1 VARRLTMSEK
11 NSSVWAKSIP
21 IKEQVNV
28 IVTLIRMAKP
38 FRKMFF
44 GALAIGAAFALL
56 QAAAPR
62 IIAYYMT
69 TYLQQR
75 DNVTMQVMIS
85 FAVLVAVIRI
95 SQAVADALNAYYFTV
110 AAEYA
115 LEDIRIQ
122 VFRKLHTLGM
132 RFFDQVPAGSLVT
145 RVNNDTASL
154 ADFWRFFMQLTFVV
168 MSMIGAYIGMLTVS
182 VKATLL
188 MLIVVPFIVGSVI
201 LYQRFSSSL
210 FRHMRERLS
219 HLNAK
224 IAESIT
230 GIDVI
235 QEFYQEDRFKK
246 SFAEV
251 NGEYFNAR
259 FRMVKA
265 DALLLEPMVD
275 MLLGAAM
282 VLVFWYFGVMSMSTV
297 VSAGVIYAFT
307 TYLNN
312 IFSPLESVMN
322 LFSPFQEGLVSG
334 YRILGILADTTYAPA
349 QNSDAEQDI
358 VAGKIAFQHVDFS
371 YDGQHQILKDLSF
384 TANPGDTV
392 ALVGHTG
399 SGKSSTINT
408 LMRFYDFQSGN
419 ILIDDH
425 DIRDIDLKN
434 MRQKM
439 GLVLQDPF
447 MFFGDIAS
455 NIRMYDDTI
464 TDDQVK
470 AAAEFVGADKFIS
483 ALPGNYHAKVQ
494 EGGSGFSAGEKQLI
508 SFARAI
514 VKDPKILILDEATAN
529 VDTETEALIQ
539 KSLLKMRQNRTTI
552 AIAHRLSTIKDAD
565 LILVLDKG
573 SIIEQGTHEELLQL
587 QGQYYD
593 LYRLQGI
600 DKDND

>member
-1 VARRLTMSEK
+1 MSEK

-21 IKEQVNV
+21 IKEQIRV
-28 IVTLIRMAKP
+28 IVTLVRMAKP

-75 DNVTMQVMIS
+75 DNVTLQVMIS
-85 FAVLVAVIRI
+85 FAVLVAVVRV
-95 SQAVADALNAYYFTV
+95 SQAVTDALNAYYFTV

-115 LEDIRIQ
+115 IEDIRVQ

-154 ADFWRFFMQLTFVV
+154 ADFWRFFMQLTFVI

-246 SFAEV
+246 SFAKV

-282 VLVFWYFGVMSMSTV
+282 VLVFWYFGMLSMSTA

-334 YRILGILADTTYAPA
+334 YRILGILADDTYAPA
-349 QNSDAEQDI
+349 QNVAAKQDI
-358 VAGKIAFQHVDFS
+358 TAGKIAFQHVDFS
-371 YDGQHQILKDLSF
+371 YDGQHQILKDLNF
-384 TANPGDTV
+384 IANPGDTV

-399 SGKSSTINT
+399 SGKSSTINA
-408 LMRFYDFQSGN
+408 LMRFYEFQSGN

-425 DIRDIDLKN
+425 DIRDIALKN
-434 MRQKM
+434 IRQKM

-447 MFFGDIAS
+447 MFFGDISS

-464 TDDQVK
+464 TDEQVK

-514 VKDPKILILDEATAN
+514 VRDPKILILDEATAN

-573 SIIEQGTHEELLQL
+573 EVVEHGTHEELLQL

-600 DKDND
+600 NNDSN

>member
-1 VARRLTMSEK
+1 MSEK

-21 IKEQVNV
+21 IKEQIRV
-28 IVTLIRMAKP
+28 IVTLVRMAKP

-75 DNVTMQVMIS
+75 DNVTLQVMIS
-85 FAVLVAVIRI
+85 FAVLVAVVRV
-95 SQAVADALNAYYFTV
+95 SQAVTDALNAYYFTV

-115 LEDIRIQ
+115 LEDIRVQ

-154 ADFWRFFMQLTFVV
+154 ADFWRFFMQLTFVI

-246 SFAEV
+246 SFAKV
-251 NGEYFNAR
+251 NSEYFNAR

-282 VLVFWYFGVMSMSTV
+282 VLVFWYFGMLSMSTA

-334 YRILGILADTTYAPA
+334 YRILGILADDTYAPA
-349 QNSDAEQDI
+349 QNVAAKQDI
-358 VAGKIAFQHVDFS
+358 TAGKIAFQHVDFS
-371 YDGQHQILKDLSF
+371 YDGQHQILKDLNF
-384 TANPGDTV
+384 IANPGDTV

-399 SGKSSTINT
+399 SGKSSTINA
-408 LMRFYDFQSGN
+408 LMRFYEFQSGN

-425 DIRDIDLKN
+425 DIRDIALKN
-434 MRQKM
+434 IRQKM

-447 MFFGDIAS
+447 MFFGDISS

-464 TDDQVK
+464 TDEQVK

-514 VKDPKILILDEATAN
+514 VRDPKILILDEATAN

-573 SIIEQGTHEELLQL
+573 EVVEHGTHEELLQL

-600 DKDND
+600 NNDSN

>member
-1 VARRLTMSEK
+1 MSEK

-21 IKEQVNV
+21 IKEQIRV
-28 IVTLIRMAKP
+28 IVTLVRMAKP

-75 DNVTMQVMIS
+75 DNVTLQVMIS
-85 FAVLVAVIRI
+85 FAVLVAVVRV
-95 SQAVADALNAYYFTV
+95 SQAVTDALNAYYFTV

-115 LEDIRIQ
+115 LEDIRVQ

-154 ADFWRFFMQLTFVV
+154 ADFWRFFMQLTFVI

-246 SFAEV
+246 SFAKV

-282 VLVFWYFGVMSMSTV
+282 VLVFWYFGTLSMSTA

-334 YRILGILADTTYAPA
+334 YRILGILADDTYAPA
-349 QNSDAEQDI
+349 QNVAAKQDI
-358 VAGKIAFQHVDFS
+358 TAGKIAFQHVDFS
-371 YDGQHQILKDLSF
+371 YDGQHQILKDLNF
-384 TANPGDTV
+384 IANPGDTV

-399 SGKSSTINT
+399 SGKSSTINA
-408 LMRFYDFQSGN
+408 LMRFYEFQSGN

-425 DIRDIDLKN
+425 DIRDIALKN
-434 MRQKM
+434 IRQKM

-447 MFFGDIAS
+447 MFFGDISS

-464 TDDQVK
+464 TDEQVK

-514 VKDPKILILDEATAN
+514 VRDPKILILDEATAN

-573 SIIEQGTHEELLQL
+573 EVVEHGTHEELLQL

-600 DKDND
+600 NNDSN

>member
-1 VARRLTMSEK
+1 
-11 NSSVWAKSIP
+11 
-21 IKEQVNV
+21 
-28 IVTLIRMAKP
+28 MAKP

-75 DNVTMQVMIS
+75 DNVTLQVMIS
-85 FAVLVAVIRI
+85 FAVLVAVVRV
-95 SQAVADALNAYYFTV
+95 SQAVTDALNAYYFTV

-115 LEDIRIQ
+115 LEDIRVQ

-154 ADFWRFFMQLTFVV
+154 ADFWRFFMQLTFVI

-246 SFAEV
+246 SFAKV

-282 VLVFWYFGVMSMSTV
+282 VLVFWYFGTLSMSTA

-334 YRILGILADTTYAPA
+334 YRILGILADDTYAPA
-349 QNSDAEQDI
+349 QNVAAKQDI
-358 VAGKIAFQHVDFS
+358 TAGKIAFQHVDFS
-371 YDGQHQILKDLSF
+371 YDGQHQILKDLNF
-384 TANPGDTV
+384 IANPGDTV

-399 SGKSSTINT
+399 SGKSSTINA
-408 LMRFYDFQSGN
+408 LMRFYEFQSGN

-425 DIRDIDLKN
+425 DIRDIALKN
-434 MRQKM
+434 IRQKM

-447 MFFGDIAS
+447 MFFGDISS

-464 TDDQVK
+464 TDEQVK

-514 VKDPKILILDEATAN
+514 VRDPKILILDEATAN

-573 SIIEQGTHEELLQL
+573 EVVEHGTHEELLQL

-600 DKDND
+600 NNDSN

>member
-1 VARRLTMSEK
+1 MSEK
-11 NSSVWAKSIP
+11 NKSVWAKSLP
-21 IKEQVNV
+21 IKEQLHV
-28 IVTLIRMAKP
+28 IVTLIKMAKP

-44 GALAIGAAFALL
+44 GALAFGGVFALL

-62 IIAYYMT
+62 VIAYYLT
-69 TYLQQR
+69 DYLQQS
-75 DNVTMQVMIS
+75 DNVSLQIMIS
-85 FAVLVAVIRI
+85 FAILVSIIRV
-95 SQAVADALNAYYFTV
+95 SQAVADVLNAYYFTV

-115 LEDIRIQ
+115 LEDIRVQ
-122 VFRKLHTLGM
+122 VFSKLHALGM

-145 RVNNDTASL
+145 RVNNDTAAL
-154 ADFWRFFMQLTFVV
+154 ADFWRFFMQLTFVI
-168 MSMIGAYIGMLTVS
+168 MSIIGAYIGMLTVS

-188 MLIVVPFIVGSVI
+188 MLIIVPFVIGSVF

-210 FRHMRERLS
+210 FRHMRQRLS
-219 HLNAK
+219 HLNAQ

-235 QEFYQEDRFKK
+235 QEFHQEDRFKK
-246 SFAEV
+246 TFAKV
-251 NGEYFNAR
+251 NNDYFNAR
-259 FRMVKA
+259 FKMVKA
-265 DALLLEPMVD
+265 DALLLEPMID
-275 MLLGAAM
+275 LLLGAAM
-282 VLVFWYFGVMSMSTV
+282 FLVLWYFGVLSMSTV
-297 VSAGVIYAFT
+297 VTAGVIYAFT

-334 YRILGILADTTYAPA
+334 YRILGILSDETYAPA
-349 QNSDAEQDI
+349 QNTNASESI
-358 VAGKIAFQHVDFS
+358 TAGEIEFKQVDFS
-371 YDGQHQILKDLSF
+371 YDGKHQILKNLTFS
-384 TANPGDTV
+384 AKPGDTV

-408 LMRFYDFQSGN
+408 LMRFYDFQKGE
-419 ILIDDH
+419 ILIDGH
-425 DIRDIDLKN
+425 DIRDIYLKSI
-434 MRQKM
+434 RQKM

-447 MFFGDIAS
+447 MFYGDISS

-464 TDDQVK
+464 TDKQIKD
-470 AAAEFVGADKFIS
+470 AAIFVGADKFIS
-483 ALPGNYHAKVQ
+483 ALPGQYHAKVQ

-508 SFARAI
+508 SFARTI
-514 VKDPKILILDEATAN
+514 VRDPKILILDEATAN

-565 LILVLDKG
+565 LILVLDSG
-573 SIIEQGTHEELLQL
+573 EVVERGTHDELLK
-587 QGQYYD
+587 QGGRYYD

-600 DKDND
+600 NETNLTI

>member
-1 VARRLTMSEK
+1 
-11 NSSVWAKSIP
+11 
-21 IKEQVNV
+21 
-28 IVTLIRMAKP
+28 
-38 FRKMFF
+38 
-44 GALAIGAAFALL
+44 
-56 QAAAPR
+56 
-62 IIAYYMT
+62 
-69 TYLQQR
+69 LQQR
-75 DNVTMQVMIS
+75 DSVTLQVMIS
-85 FAVLVAVIRI
+85 FAVLVAVIRV

-115 LEDIRIQ
+115 LEDIRVQ

-246 SFAEV
+246 SFAKV

-334 YRILGILADTTYAPA
+334 YRILGILADDTYAPA
-349 QNSDAEQDI
+349 QNVDAKQDI
-358 VAGKIAFQHVDFS
+358 TAGKIAFQHVDFS
-371 YDGQHQILKDLSF
+371 YDGQHQILKDLNF

-399 SGKSSTINT
+399 SGKSSTINA
-408 LMRFYDFQSGN
+408 LMRFYEFQSGN

-425 DIRDIDLKN
+425 DIRDIALKN
-434 MRQKM
+434 IRQKM

-447 MFFGDIAS
+447 MFFGDISS

-464 TDDQVK
+464 TDEQVK

-514 VKDPKILILDEATAN
+514 VRDPKILILDEATAN

-573 SIIEQGTHEELLQL
+573 EVVEHGTHEELLQL

-600 DKDND
+600 TNDSN

>member
-1 VARRLTMSEK
+1 MSE
-11 NSSVWAKSIP
+11 NNESVWAKSIP
-21 IKEQVNV
+21 LKTQLRV
-28 IVTLIRMAKP
+28 ITTLMKRAKP
-38 FRKMFF
+38 FRNMFVV
-44 GALAIGAAFALL
+44 ALAIGGVFALL

-62 IIAYYMT
+62 VIAYYMT
-69 TYLQQR
+69 TYLHQG
-75 DNVTMQVMIS
+75 DNVTIQIMWS
-85 FAVLVAVIRI
+85 FALLVAAIRI
-95 SQAVADALNAYYFTV
+95 GQAVTDGLNAYYFTV

-115 LEDIRIQ
+115 LEDIRVK
-122 VFRKLHTLGM
+122 VFEKLHTLGM

-154 ADFWRFFMQLTFVV
+154 ADFWRFFMQLTFVA

-188 MLIVVPFIVGSVI
+188 MLVVVPFIVTSVV

-235 QEFYQEDRFKK
+235 QEFYQDDRFKK
-246 SFAEV
+246 AFAKV

-259 FRMVKA
+259 FKMVKA
-265 DALLLEPMVD
+265 DALLLEPMID
-275 MLLGAAM
+275 LMLGGAM
-282 VLVFWYFGVMSMSTV
+282 VLVLWYFGVLSMTTA

-334 YRILGILADTTYAPA
+334 YRVLGILDDDTYAPA
-349 QNSDAEQDI
+349 QNPGADKQI
-358 VAGKIAFQHVDFS
+358 TQGKIEFKHVNFS
-371 YDGQHQILKDLSF
+371 YDGQHPILKDLTF

-408 LMRFYDFQSGN
+408 LMRFYDFQGGE
-419 ILIDDH
+419 ILLDGQ
-425 DIRDIDLKN
+425 DIRDIDPVDL
-434 MRQKM
+434 RQKM
-439 GLVLQDPF
+439 GLVLQEPF
-447 MFFGDIAS
+447 MFYGDVAS

-464 TDDQVK
+464 TDDQIIK
-470 AAAEFVGADKFIS
+470 AAEFVGSDGFIND
-483 ALPGNYHAKVQ
+483 LDGQYHAKVQ
-494 EGGSGFSAGEKQLI
+494 EGGSGFSTGEKQLI
-508 SFARAI
+508 SFARTI

-529 VDTETEALIQ
+529 VDTETEVLIQ
-539 KSLLKMRQNRTTI
+539 QSLRKMRQNRTTI

-565 LILVLDKG
+565 LILVLDQG
-573 SIIEQGTHEELLQL
+573 EVVERGTHDALLAQR
-587 QGQYYD
+587 GRYYD
-593 LYRLQGI
+593 LYRLQGMTDDETAI
-600 DKDND
+600 S

>member
-1 VARRLTMSEK
+1 MSGK

-21 IKEQVNV
+21 IKEQIRV
-28 IVTLIRMAKP
+28 IVTLVRMAKP

-75 DNVTMQVMIS
+75 DSVTLQVMIS
-85 FAVLVAVIRI
+85 FAVLVAVIRV

-115 LEDIRIQ
+115 LEDIRVQ

-246 SFAEV
+246 SFAKV

-334 YRILGILADTTYAPA
+334 YRILGILADDTYAPA
-349 QNSDAEQDI
+349 QNVDAKQDI
-358 VAGKIAFQHVDFS
+358 TAGKIAFQHVDFS
-371 YDGQHQILKDLSF
+371 YDGQHQILKDLNF

-399 SGKSSTINT
+399 SGKSSTINA
-408 LMRFYDFQSGN
+408 LMRFYEFQSGN

-425 DIRDIDLKN
+425 DIRDIALKN
-434 MRQKM
+434 IRQKM

-447 MFFGDIAS
+447 MFFGDVSS

-464 TDDQVK
+464 TDEQVK

-514 VKDPKILILDEATAN
+514 VRDPKILILDEATAN

-573 SIIEQGTHEELLQL
+573 EVVEHGTHEELLQL

-600 DKDND
+600 TNDSN

>member
-1 VARRLTMSEK
+1 MERGSAMSEK

-21 IKEQVNV
+21 IKEQIRV
-28 IVTLIRMAKP
+28 IVTLVRMAKP

-75 DNVTMQVMIS
+75 DNVTLQVMIS
-85 FAVLVAVIRI
+85 FAVLVAVVRV
-95 SQAVADALNAYYFTV
+95 SQAVTDALNAYYFTV

-115 LEDIRIQ
+115 LEDIRVQ

-154 ADFWRFFMQLTFVV
+154 ADFWRFFMQLTFVI

-246 SFAEV
+246 SFAKV

-282 VLVFWYFGVMSMSTV
+282 VLVFWYFGMLSMSTA

-334 YRILGILADTTYAPA
+334 YRILGILADDTYAPA
-349 QNSDAEQDI
+349 QNVAAKQDI
-358 VAGKIAFQHVDFS
+358 TAGKIAFQHVDFS
-371 YDGQHQILKDLSF
+371 YDGQHQILKDLNF
-384 TANPGDTV
+384 IANPGDTV

-399 SGKSSTINT
+399 SGKSSTINA
-408 LMRFYDFQSGN
+408 LMRFYEFQSGN

-425 DIRDIDLKN
+425 DIRDIALKN
-434 MRQKM
+434 IRQKM

-447 MFFGDIAS
+447 MFFGDISS

-464 TDDQVK
+464 TDEQVK

-514 VKDPKILILDEATAN
+514 VRDPKILILDEATAN

-573 SIIEQGTHEELLQL
+573 EVVEHGTHEELLQL

-600 DKDND
+600 NNDSN

>member
-1 VARRLTMSEK
+1 MSGK

-21 IKEQVNV
+21 IKEQIRV
-28 IVTLIRMAKP
+28 IVTLVRMAKP

-75 DNVTMQVMIS
+75 DSVTLQVMIS
-85 FAVLVAVIRI
+85 FAVLVAVIRV

-115 LEDIRIQ
+115 LEDIRVQ

-246 SFAEV
+246 SFAKV

-334 YRILGILADTTYAPA
+334 YRILGILADDTYAPA
-349 QNSDAEQDI
+349 QNVDAKQDI
-358 VAGKIAFQHVDFS
+358 TAGKIAFQHVDFS
-371 YDGQHQILKDLSF
+371 YDGQHQILKDLNF

-399 SGKSSTINT
+399 SGKSSTINA
-408 LMRFYDFQSGN
+408 LMRFYEFQSGN

-425 DIRDIDLKN
+425 DIRDIALKN
-434 MRQKM
+434 IRQKM

-447 MFFGDIAS
+447 MFFGDISS

-464 TDDQVK
+464 TDEQVK

-514 VKDPKILILDEATAN
+514 VRDPKILILDEATAN

-573 SIIEQGTHEELLQL
+573 EVVEHGTHEELLQL

-600 DKDND
+600 TNDSN

>member
-1 VARRLTMSEK
+1 MSE
-11 NSSVWAKSIP
+11 NNESVWAKSIP
-21 IKEQVNV
+21 LKTQLRV
-28 IVTLIRMAKP
+28 ITTLMKRAKP
-38 FRKMFF
+38 FRNMFVV
-44 GALAIGAAFALL
+44 ALAIGGVFALL

-62 IIAYYMT
+62 VIAYYMT
-69 TYLQQR
+69 TYLHQG
-75 DNVTMQVMIS
+75 DNVTIQIMWS
-85 FAVLVAVIRI
+85 FALLVAAIRI
-95 SQAVADALNAYYFTV
+95 GQAVTDGLNAYYFTV

-115 LEDIRIQ
+115 LEDIRVK
-122 VFRKLHTLGM
+122 VFEKLHTLGM

-154 ADFWRFFMQLTFVV
+154 ADFWRFFMQLTFVA

-188 MLIVVPFIVGSVI
+188 MLVVVPFIVTSVV

-235 QEFYQEDRFKK
+235 QEFYQDDRFKK
-246 SFAEV
+246 AFAKV

-259 FRMVKA
+259 FKMVKA
-265 DALLLEPMVD
+265 DALLLEPMID
-275 MLLGAAM
+275 LMLGGAM
-282 VLVFWYFGVMSMSTV
+282 VLVLWYFGVLSMTTA

-334 YRILGILADTTYAPA
+334 YRVLGILDDDTYAPA
-349 QNSDAEQDI
+349 QNPGADKQI
-358 VAGKIAFQHVDFS
+358 TQGKIEFKHVNFS
-371 YDGQHQILKDLSF
+371 YDGQHPILKDLTF

-408 LMRFYDFQSGN
+408 LMRFYDFQGGE
-419 ILIDDH
+419 ILLDGQ
-425 DIRDIDLKN
+425 DIRDIDPVDL
-434 MRQKM
+434 RQKM
-439 GLVLQDPF
+439 GLVLQEPF
-447 MFFGDIAS
+447 MFYGDVAS

-464 TDDQVK
+464 TADQIIK
-470 AAAEFVGADKFIS
+470 AAEFVGADGFIND
-483 ALPGNYHAKVQ
+483 LDGQYHAKVQ
-494 EGGSGFSAGEKQLI
+494 EGGSGFSTGEKQLI
-508 SFARAI
+508 SFARTI

-529 VDTETEALIQ
+529 VDTETEVLIQ
-539 KSLLKMRQNRTTI
+539 QSLRKMRQNRTTI

-565 LILVLDKG
+565 LILVLDQG
-573 SIIEQGTHEELLQL
+573 EVVERGTHDALLAQR
-587 QGQYYD
+587 GRYYD
-593 LYRLQGI
+593 LYRLQGMTDDETAI
-600 DKDND
+600 S

>member
-1 VARRLTMSEK
+1 MSGK

-21 IKEQVNV
+21 IKEQIRV
-28 IVTLIRMAKP
+28 IVTLVRMAKP

-75 DNVTMQVMIS
+75 DSVTLQVMIS
-85 FAVLVAVIRI
+85 FAVLVAVIRV

-115 LEDIRIQ
+115 LEDIRVQ

-246 SFAEV
+246 SFAKV

-334 YRILGILADTTYAPA
+334 YRILGILADDTYAPA
-349 QNSDAEQDI
+349 QNVDAKQDI
-358 VAGKIAFQHVDFS
+358 TAGKIAFQHVDFS
-371 YDGQHQILKDLSF
+371 YDGQHQILKDLNF

-399 SGKSSTINT
+399 SGKSSTINA
-408 LMRFYDFQSGN
+408 LMRFYEFQSGN

-425 DIRDIDLKN
+425 DIRDIALKN
-434 MRQKM
+434 IRQKM

-447 MFFGDIAS
+447 MFFGDISS

-464 TDDQVK
+464 TDEQVK

-514 VKDPKILILDEATAN
+514 VRDPKILILDEATAN

-573 SIIEQGTHEELLQL
+573 EVVEHGTHEELLQL

-600 DKDND
+600 NNDSN

>member
-1 VARRLTMSEK
+1 MSEK

-21 IKEQVNV
+21 IKEQIRV
-28 IVTLIRMAKP
+28 IVTLVRMAKP

-75 DNVTMQVMIS
+75 DNVTLQVMIS
-85 FAVLVAVIRI
+85 FAVLVAVVRV
-95 SQAVADALNAYYFTV
+95 SQAVTDALNAYYFTV

-115 LEDIRIQ
+115 LEDIRVQ

-154 ADFWRFFMQLTFVV
+154 ADFWRFFMQLTFVI

-246 SFAEV
+246 SFAKV

-282 VLVFWYFGVMSMSTV
+282 VLVFWYFGMLSMSTA

-334 YRILGILADTTYAPA
+334 YRILGILADDTYAPA
-349 QNSDAEQDI
+349 QNVAAKQDI
-358 VAGKIAFQHVDFS
+358 TAGKIAFQHVDFS
-371 YDGQHQILKDLSF
+371 YDGQHQILKDLNF
-384 TANPGDTV
+384 IANPGDTV

-399 SGKSSTINT
+399 SGKSSTINA
-408 LMRFYDFQSGN
+408 LMRFYEFQSGN

-425 DIRDIDLKN
+425 DIRDIALKN
-434 MRQKM
+434 IRQKM

-447 MFFGDIAS
+447 MFFGDISS

-464 TDDQVK
+464 TDEQVK

-514 VKDPKILILDEATAN
+514 VRDPKILILDEATAN

-573 SIIEQGTHEELLQL
+573 EVVEHGTHEELLQL

-600 DKDND
+600 NNDSN

>member
-1 VARRLTMSEK
+1 MERGSAMSEK

-21 IKEQVNV
+21 IKEQIRV
-28 IVTLIRMAKP
+28 IVTLVRMAKP

-75 DNVTMQVMIS
+75 DNVTLQVMIS
-85 FAVLVAVIRI
+85 FAVLVAVVRV
-95 SQAVADALNAYYFTV
+95 SQAVTDALNAYYFTV

-115 LEDIRIQ
+115 IEDIRVQ

-154 ADFWRFFMQLTFVV
+154 ADFWRFFMQLTFVI

-246 SFAEV
+246 SFAKV

-282 VLVFWYFGVMSMSTV
+282 VLVFWYFGMLSMSTA

-334 YRILGILADTTYAPA
+334 YRILGILADDTYAPA
-349 QNSDAEQDI
+349 QNVAAKQDI
-358 VAGKIAFQHVDFS
+358 TAGKIAFQHVDFS
-371 YDGQHQILKDLSF
+371 YDGQHQILKDLNF
-384 TANPGDTV
+384 IANPGDTV

-399 SGKSSTINT
+399 SGKSSTINA
-408 LMRFYDFQSGN
+408 LMRFYEFQSGN

-425 DIRDIDLKN
+425 DIRDIALKN
-434 MRQKM
+434 IRQKM

-447 MFFGDIAS
+447 MFFGDISS

-464 TDDQVK
+464 TDEQVK

-514 VKDPKILILDEATAN
+514 VRDPKILILDEATAN

-573 SIIEQGTHEELLQL
+573 EVVEHGTHEELLQL

-600 DKDND
+600 NNDSN

>member
-1 VARRLTMSEK
+1 MSEK

-21 IKEQVNV
+21 IKEQIRV
-28 IVTLIRMAKP
+28 IVTLVRMAKP

-75 DNVTMQVMIS
+75 DSVTLQVMIS
-85 FAVLVAVIRI
+85 FAVLVAVIRV

-115 LEDIRIQ
+115 LEDIRVQ

-246 SFAEV
+246 SFAKV

-334 YRILGILADTTYAPA
+334 YRILGILADDTYAPA
-349 QNSDAEQDI
+349 QNVAAKQDI
-358 VAGKIAFQHVDFS
+358 TAGKIAFQHVDFS
-371 YDGQHQILKDLSF
+371 YDGQHQILKDLNF
-384 TANPGDTV
+384 IANPGDTV

-399 SGKSSTINT
+399 SGKSSTINA
-408 LMRFYDFQSGN
+408 LMRFYEFQSGN

-425 DIRDIDLKN
+425 DIRDIALKN
-434 MRQKM
+434 IRQKM

-447 MFFGDIAS
+447 MFFGDISS

-464 TDDQVK
+464 TDEQVK

-514 VKDPKILILDEATAN
+514 VRDPKILILDEATAN

-573 SIIEQGTHEELLQL
+573 EVVEHGTHEELLQL

-600 DKDND
+600 NNDSN

>member
-1 VARRLTMSEK
+1 MSEK

-21 IKEQVNV
+21 IKEQIRV
-28 IVTLIRMAKP
+28 IVTLVRMAKP

-75 DNVTMQVMIS
+75 DNVTLQVMIS
-85 FAVLVAVIRI
+85 FAVLVAVIRV
-95 SQAVADALNAYYFTV
+95 SQAVTDALNAYYFTV

-115 LEDIRIQ
+115 LEDIRVQ

-154 ADFWRFFMQLTFVV
+154 ADFWRFFMQLTFVI

-246 SFAEV
+246 SFAKV

-282 VLVFWYFGVMSMSTV
+282 VLVFWYFGMLSMSTA

-334 YRILGILADTTYAPA
+334 YRILGILADDTYAPA
-349 QNSDAEQDI
+349 QNVAAKQDI
-358 VAGKIAFQHVDFS
+358 TAGKIAFQHVDFS
-371 YDGQHQILKDLSF
+371 YDGQHQILKDLNF
-384 TANPGDTV
+384 IANPGDTV

-399 SGKSSTINT
+399 SGKSSTINA
-408 LMRFYDFQSGN
+408 LMRFYEFQSGN

-425 DIRDIDLKN
+425 DIRDIALKN
-434 MRQKM
+434 IRQKM

-447 MFFGDIAS
+447 MFFGDISS

-464 TDDQVK
+464 TDEQVK

-514 VKDPKILILDEATAN
+514 VRDPKILILDEATAN

-573 SIIEQGTHEELLQL
+573 EVVEHGTHEELLQL

-600 DKDND
+600 NNDSN

>member
-1 VARRLTMSEK
+1 MSEK

-21 IKEQVNV
+21 IKEQIRV
-28 IVTLIRMAKP
+28 IVTLIRQAKP

-44 GALAIGAAFALL
+44 GALAIGAVFALL

-62 IIAYYMT
+62 VIAYYMT

-75 DNVTMQVMIS
+75 DNVTLQVMIS
-85 FAVLVAVIRI
+85 FAVLVAIIRL

-115 LEDIRIQ
+115 LEDIRVK

-145 RVNNDTASL
+145 RVNNDTAAL
-154 ADFWRFFMQLTFVV
+154 ADFWRFFMQLTFVI

-246 SFAEV
+246 SFAKV

-282 VLVFWYFGVMSMSTV
+282 VLVFWYFGVLSMATV

-334 YRILGILADTTYAPA
+334 YRILGILADETYAPA
-349 QNSDAEQDI
+349 QNVGAKQDI
-358 VAGKIAFQHVDFS
+358 TAGKVEFQQLNFS
-371 YDGQHQILKDLSF
+371 YDGQHQILKDLNF

-399 SGKSSTINT
+399 SGKSSTINA

-425 DIRDIDLKN
+425 DIRDIDLKHI
-434 MRQKM
+434 RQKM

-447 MFFGDIAS
+447 MFFGDISS

-464 TDDQVK
+464 TDEQIR

-514 VKDPKILILDEATAN
+514 VRDPKILILDEATAN
-529 VDTETEALIQ
+529 VDTETETLIQ

-565 LILVLDKG
+565 LILVLDNG
-573 SIIEQGTHEELLQL
+573 EVVEHGTHEELLQL
-587 QGQYYD
+587 RGQYYD

-600 DKDND
+600 AS

>member
-1 VARRLTMSEK
+1 MSEK

-21 IKEQVNV
+21 IKEQIRV
-28 IVTLIRMAKP
+28 IVTLVRMAKP

-75 DNVTMQVMIS
+75 DSVTLQVMIS
-85 FAVLVAVIRI
+85 FAVLVAVIRV

-115 LEDIRIQ
+115 LEDIRVQ

-154 ADFWRFFMQLTFVV
+154 ADFWRFFMQLTFVI

-246 SFAEV
+246 SFAKV

-282 VLVFWYFGVMSMSTV
+282 VLVFWYFGMLSMSTA

-334 YRILGILADTTYAPA
+334 YRILGILADDTYAPA
-349 QNSDAEQDI
+349 QNVAAKQDI
-358 VAGKIAFQHVDFS
+358 TAGKIAFQHVDFS
-371 YDGQHQILKDLSF
+371 YDGQHQILKDLNF
-384 TANPGDTV
+384 IANPGDTV

-399 SGKSSTINT
+399 SGKSSTINA
-408 LMRFYDFQSGN
+408 LMRFYEFQSGN

-425 DIRDIDLKN
+425 DIRDIALKN
-434 MRQKM
+434 IRQKM

-447 MFFGDIAS
+447 MFFGDISS

-464 TDDQVK
+464 TDEQVK

-514 VKDPKILILDEATAN
+514 VRDPKILILDEATAN

-573 SIIEQGTHEELLQL
+573 EVVEHGTHEELLQL

-600 DKDND
+600 TNDSN

>member
-1 VARRLTMSEK
+1 MSEK

-21 IKEQVNV
+21 IKEQIRV
-28 IVTLIRMAKP
+28 IVTLVRMAKP

-75 DNVTMQVMIS
+75 DNVTLQVMIS
-85 FAVLVAVIRI
+85 FAVLVAVVRV
-95 SQAVADALNAYYFTV
+95 SQAVTDALNAYYFTV

-115 LEDIRIQ
+115 LEDIRVQ

-154 ADFWRFFMQLTFVV
+154 ADFWRFFMQLTFVI

-246 SFAEV
+246 SFAKV

-282 VLVFWYFGVMSMSTV
+282 VLVFWYFGMLSMSTA

-334 YRILGILADTTYAPA
+334 YRILGILADDTYAPA
-349 QNSDAEQDI
+349 QNVAAKQDI
-358 VAGKIAFQHVDFS
+358 TAGKIAFQHVDFS
-371 YDGQHQILKDLSF
+371 YDGQHQILKDLNF
-384 TANPGDTV
+384 IVNPGDTV

-399 SGKSSTINT
+399 SGKSSTINA
-408 LMRFYDFQSGN
+408 LMRFYEFQSGN

-425 DIRDIDLKN
+425 DIRDIALKN
-434 MRQKM
+434 IRQKM

-447 MFFGDIAS
+447 MFFGDISS

-464 TDDQVK
+464 TDEQVK

-514 VKDPKILILDEATAN
+514 VRDPKILILDEATAN
-529 VDTETEALIQ
+529 VDTETEELIQ

-573 SIIEQGTHEELLQL
+573 EVVEHGTHEELLQL

-600 DKDND
+600 NNDSN

>member
-1 VARRLTMSEK
+1 MSEK

-21 IKEQVNV
+21 IKEQIRV
-28 IVTLIRMAKP
+28 IVTLVRMAKP

-75 DNVTMQVMIS
+75 DNVTLQVMIS
-85 FAVLVAVIRI
+85 FAVLVAVVRV
-95 SQAVADALNAYYFTV
+95 SQAVTDALNAYYFTV

-115 LEDIRIQ
+115 LEDIRVQ

-154 ADFWRFFMQLTFVV
+154 ADFWRFFMQLTFVI

-246 SFAEV
+246 SFAKV

-282 VLVFWYFGVMSMSTV
+282 VLVFWYFGMLSMSTA

-334 YRILGILADTTYAPA
+334 YRILGILADDTYAPA
-349 QNSDAEQDI
+349 QNVAAKQDI
-358 VAGKIAFQHVDFS
+358 TAGKIAFQHVDFS
-371 YDGQHQILKDLSF
+371 YDGQHQILKDLNF
-384 TANPGDTV
+384 IANPGDTV

-399 SGKSSTINT
+399 SGKSSTINA
-408 LMRFYDFQSGN
+408 LMRFYEFQSGN

-425 DIRDIDLKN
+425 DIRDIALKN
-434 MRQKM
+434 IRQKM

-447 MFFGDIAS
+447 MFFGDISS

-464 TDDQVK
+464 TDERVK

-514 VKDPKILILDEATAN
+514 VRDPKILILDEATAN

-573 SIIEQGTHEELLQL
+573 EVVEHGTHEELLQL

-600 DKDND
+600 NNDSN

>member
-1 VARRLTMSEK
+1 MEGGLTMSEK

-21 IKEQVNV
+21 IKEQIRV
-28 IVTLIRMAKP
+28 IVTLVRMAKP

-75 DNVTMQVMIS
+75 DSVTLQVMIS
-85 FAVLVAVIRI
+85 FAVLVAVIRV

-115 LEDIRIQ
+115 LEDIRVQ

-246 SFAEV
+246 SFAKV

-334 YRILGILADTTYAPA
+334 YRILGILADDTYAPA
-349 QNSDAEQDI
+349 QNVDAKQDI
-358 VAGKIAFQHVDFS
+358 TAGKIAFQHVDFS
-371 YDGQHQILKDLSF
+371 YDGQHQILKDLNF

-399 SGKSSTINT
+399 SGKSSTINA
-408 LMRFYDFQSGN
+408 LMRFYEFQSGN

-425 DIRDIDLKN
+425 DIRDIALKN
-434 MRQKM
+434 IRQKM

-447 MFFGDIAS
+447 MFFGDISS

-464 TDDQVK
+464 TDEQVK

-514 VKDPKILILDEATAN
+514 VRDPKILILDEATAN

-573 SIIEQGTHEELLQL
+573 EVVEHGTHEELLQL

-600 DKDND
+600 TNDSN

>member
-1 VARRLTMSEK
+1 MSEK

-21 IKEQVNV
+21 IKEQIRV
-28 IVTLIRMAKP
+28 IVTLVRMAKP

-75 DNVTMQVMIS
+75 DSVTLQVMIS
-85 FAVLVAVIRI
+85 FAVLVAVIRV

-115 LEDIRIQ
+115 LEDIRVQ

-246 SFAEV
+246 SFAKV

-334 YRILGILADTTYAPA
+334 YRILGILADDTYAPA
-349 QNSDAEQDI
+349 QNVDAKQDI
-358 VAGKIAFQHVDFS
+358 TAGKIAFQHVDFS
-371 YDGQHQILKDLSF
+371 YDGQHQILKDLNF

-399 SGKSSTINT
+399 SGKSSTINA
-408 LMRFYDFQSGN
+408 LMRFYEFQSGN

-425 DIRDIDLKN
+425 DIRDIALKN
-434 MRQKM
+434 IRQKM

-447 MFFGDIAS
+447 MFFGDVSS

-464 TDDQVK
+464 TDEQVK

-514 VKDPKILILDEATAN
+514 VRDPKILILDEATAN

-573 SIIEQGTHEELLQL
+573 EVVEHGTHEELLQL

-600 DKDND
+600 NNDSN

>member
-1 VARRLTMSEK
+1 MSEK

-21 IKEQVNV
+21 IKEQIRV
-28 IVTLIRMAKP
+28 IVTLVRMAKP

-75 DNVTMQVMIS
+75 DNVTLQVMIS
-85 FAVLVAVIRI
+85 FAVLVAVVRV
-95 SQAVADALNAYYFTV
+95 SQAVTDALNAYYFTV

-115 LEDIRIQ
+115 LEDIRVQ

-154 ADFWRFFMQLTFVV
+154 ADFWRFFMQLTFVI

-246 SFAEV
+246 SFAKV

-334 YRILGILADTTYAPA
+334 YRILGILADDTYAPA
-349 QNSDAEQDI
+349 QNVAAKQDI
-358 VAGKIAFQHVDFS
+358 TAGKIAFQHVDFS
-371 YDGQHQILKDLSF
+371 YDGQHQILKDLNF
-384 TANPGDTV
+384 IANPGDTV

-399 SGKSSTINT
+399 SGKSSTINA
-408 LMRFYDFQSGN
+408 LMRFYEFQSGN

-425 DIRDIDLKN
+425 DIRDIALKN
-434 MRQKM
+434 IRQKM

-447 MFFGDIAS
+447 MFFGDISS

-464 TDDQVK
+464 TDEQVK

-514 VKDPKILILDEATAN
+514 VRDPKILILDEATAN

-573 SIIEQGTHEELLQL
+573 EVVEHGTHEELLQL

-600 DKDND
+600 TNDSN

>member
-1 VARRLTMSEK
+1 MSEK

-246 SFAEV
+246 SFAKV

-358 VAGKIAFQHVDFS
+358 IAGKIAFQHVDFS

-573 SIIEQGTHEELLQL
+573 SITEQGTHEELLQL

>member
-1 VARRLTMSEK
+1 MSE
-11 NSSVWAKSIP
+11 NNESVWAKSIP
-21 IKEQVNV
+21 LKTQLRV
-28 IVTLIRMAKP
+28 ITTLMKRAKP
-38 FRKMFF
+38 FRNMFVV
-44 GALAIGAAFALL
+44 ALASGGVFALL

-62 IIAYYMT
+62 VIAYYMT
-69 TYLQQR
+69 TYLHQG
-75 DNVTMQVMIS
+75 DNVTIQIMWS
-85 FAVLVAVIRI
+85 FALLVAAIRI
-95 SQAVADALNAYYFTV
+95 GQAVTDGLNAYYFTV

-115 LEDIRIQ
+115 LEDIRVK
-122 VFRKLHTLGM
+122 VFEKLHTLGM

-154 ADFWRFFMQLTFVV
+154 ADFWRFFMQLTFVA

-188 MLIVVPFIVGSVI
+188 MLVVVPFIVTSVV

-235 QEFYQEDRFKK
+235 QEFYQDDRFKK
-246 SFAEV
+246 AFAKV

-259 FRMVKA
+259 FKMVKA
-265 DALLLEPMVD
+265 DALLLEPMID
-275 MLLGAAM
+275 LMLGGAM
-282 VLVFWYFGVMSMSTV
+282 VLVLWYFGVLSMTTA

-334 YRILGILADTTYAPA
+334 YRVLGILDDDTYAPA
-349 QNSDAEQDI
+349 QNPGADKQI
-358 VAGKIAFQHVDFS
+358 TQGKIEFKHVNFS
-371 YDGQHQILKDLSF
+371 YDGQHPILKDLTF

-408 LMRFYDFQSGN
+408 LMRFYDFQGGE
-419 ILIDDH
+419 ILLDGQ
-425 DIRDIDLKN
+425 DIRDIDPVDL
-434 MRQKM
+434 RQKM
-439 GLVLQDPF
+439 GLVLQEPF
-447 MFFGDIAS
+447 MFYGDVAS

-464 TDDQVK
+464 TDDQIIK
-470 AAAEFVGADKFIS
+470 AAEFVGADGFIND
-483 ALPGNYHAKVQ
+483 LDGQYHAKVQ
-494 EGGSGFSAGEKQLI
+494 EGGSGFSTGEKQLI
-508 SFARAI
+508 SFARTI

-529 VDTETEALIQ
+529 VDTETEVLIQ
-539 KSLLKMRQNRTTI
+539 QSLRKMRQNRTTI

-565 LILVLDKG
+565 LILVLDQG
-573 SIIEQGTHEELLQL
+573 EVVERGTHDALLAQR
-587 QGQYYD
+587 GRYYD
-593 LYRLQGI
+593 LYRLQGMTDDETAI
-600 DKDND
+600 S